1 MTRISTTSTLPWG
14 TQPNPLLL
22 APMQGVTNR
31 GLREVFGTTVRPDVL
46 FTEFVRVR
54 PGSPTPVTNAD
65 FVEATT
71 EVPGVPLVVQVI
83 GSAEEGVVEACR
95 DLVAS
100 GVQHINVNMGCPWGR
115 MTSILAGGGM
125 FRAPETIE
133 PMLSQLREMVPGSL
147 SVKTRS
153 GIDDERQIFEV
164 MPEFEAAGIDFLV
177 VHSRTVQQKYT
188 GAANHDLTRE
198 IVERSD
204 IPVIANGDVATAAGA
219 TEVLERTGAV
229 GLMLGRGAIA
239 DPWLFNRIRG
249 TAPEKPDGE
258 ERRRELAG
266 HLSLLLDSYETI
278 FHGDAQVLAK
288 MKSVV
293 AMIQDPDQAKWC
305 KSLKK
310 QKRVDNLRRLLD
322 ESAVRL

>member
-1 MTRISTTSTLPWG
+1 
-14 TQPNPLLL
+14 
-22 APMQGVTNR
+22 
-31 GLREVFGTTVRPDVL
+31 
-46 FTEFVRVR
+46 
-54 PGSPTPVTNAD
+54 
-65 FVEATT
+65 
-71 EVPGVPLVVQVI
+71 
-83 GSAEEGVVEACR
+83 
-95 DLVAS
+95 
-100 GVQHINVNMGCPWGR
+100 
-115 MTSILAGGGM
+115 
-125 FRAPETIE
+125 
-133 PMLSQLREMVPGSL
+133 
-147 SVKTRS
+147 
-153 GIDDERQIFEV
+153 
-164 MPEFEAAGIDFLV
+164 
-177 VHSRTVQQKYT
+177 
-188 GAANHDLTRE
+188 
-198 IVERSD
+198 
-204 IPVIANGDVATAAGA
+204 
-219 TEVLERTGAV
+219 
-229 GLMLGRGAIA
+229 MLGRGAIA